1 MWHADILRWDN
12 FGAELRGVKFP
23 KAGGY
28 EVPRGGGIGIP
39 KMGGGIEIPRGG
51 GIELPRL
58 GGVELNYQAV
68 SSILTRSILEIQQE
82 TPHRYTL
89 RAPGVQPGTFRVLGE
104 CRWSERAAVR
114 SHTRKVPSSIL
125 GASIN
130 SCGMLIF

>member
-28 EVPRGGGIGIP
+28 EVPRGGGIGIPKMGGGIGIPRGGGIGIP

-82 TPHRYTL
+82 TCVHAVLLETCS
-89 RAPGVQPGTFRVLGE
+89 QPGP
-104 CRWSERAAVR
+104 
-114 SHTRKVPSSIL
+114 PSSV
-125 GASIN
+125 GRASG
-130 SCGMLIF
+130 S